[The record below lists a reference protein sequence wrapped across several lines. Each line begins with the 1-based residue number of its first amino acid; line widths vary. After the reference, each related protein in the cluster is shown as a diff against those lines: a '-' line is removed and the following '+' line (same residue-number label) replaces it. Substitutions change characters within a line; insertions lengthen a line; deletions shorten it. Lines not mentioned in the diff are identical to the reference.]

1 MERLDLFLK
10 TGATAIGGALG
21 FLVGGWS
28 KLFIVLLVFVIVDYI
43 SGMIAARIEDN
54 LKSKTGFIGIARKV
68 MIFVIVAVAYQV
80 DLAIGNGSIIRDAT
94 IFFYLANELL
104 SIIEN
109 AGRIGVPVPNV
120 LRKGVEVL
128 KEKDGEQK

>member
-1 MERLDLFLK
+1 MEKLDLLLK

-28 KLFIVLLVFVIVDYI
+28 KLFIVLLIFVVTDYI
-43 SGMIAARIEDN
+43 SGMIAARIEDK
-54 LKSKTGFIGIARKV
+54 LKSKVGFIGIARKV
-68 MIFVIVAVAYQV
+68 MIFVIVAVAHQV
-80 DLAIGNGSIIRDAT
+80 DLAIGNGNVIRDAT

-109 AGRIGVPVPNV
+109 TGRIGVPVPSV
-120 LRKGVEVL
+120 LKKGVEVL
-128 KEKDGEQK
+128 KEKDGERK